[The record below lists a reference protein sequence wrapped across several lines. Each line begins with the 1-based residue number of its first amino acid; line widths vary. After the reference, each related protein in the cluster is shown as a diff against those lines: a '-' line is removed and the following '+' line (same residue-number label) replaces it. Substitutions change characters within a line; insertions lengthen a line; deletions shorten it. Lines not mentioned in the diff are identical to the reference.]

1 MTKDVDSGLPQLRKA
16 HMPAD
21 YSISLAQY
29 TRGGTDRFLAE
40 GRDDMPAQSMRGF
53 EDQYRNIIDYIVR
66 ITHRIWEEKD
76 IGYIYDTYAHN
87 SRVYDDYGLQYGRDK
102 IVADTTHTINA
113 FPNIRLVADEIIW
126 AGDEDVG
133 FYTSHRTIIQG
144 DNTGYSRYGPPT
156 GKRVSL
162 WCIANCVS
170 RENEI
175 FLEHVLYN
183 TSAMLRQMGLD
194 LGEVARQMA
203 EAGGSALP
211 DDYTAGEPARQQGQA
226 KPACPS
232 VPEASGELDVEDFIR
247 SLYQRVWNRRMLG
260 TLQGRYADNLVFN
273 GPTDRAFS
281 GLGPY
286 QAFVL
291 SLLAQFPDL
300 ALDVDEVYWMG
311 NPDEGYLVST
321 RWNAYGA
328 HRGNGVFGPPT
339 GREARIRGITQ
350 HRIEDG
356 RVTEEWMLFNELDVM
371 MQLLGARPSDDSSET
386 EDGAQDD

>member
-1 MTKDVDSGLPQLRKA
+1 MTKDVESGLPQLTRA

-156 GKRVSL
+156 G
-162 WCIANCVS
+162 
-170 RENEI
+170 
-175 FLEHVLYN
+175 
-183 TSAMLRQMGLD
+183 
-194 LGEVARQMA
+194 
-203 EAGGSALP
+203 
-211 DDYTAGEPARQQGQA
+211 
-226 KPACPS
+226 
-232 VPEASGELDVEDFIR
+232 
-247 SLYQRVWNRRMLG
+247 
-260 TLQGRYADNLVFN
+260 
-273 GPTDRAFS
+273 
-281 GLGPY
+281 
-286 QAFVL
+286 FV
-291 SLLAQFPDL
+291 
-300 ALDVDEVYWMG
+300 V
-311 NPDEGYLVST
+311 
-321 RWNAYGA
+321 
-328 HRGNGVFGPPT
+328 
-339 GREARIRGITQ
+339 
-350 HRIEDG
+350 
-356 RVTEEWMLFNELDVM
+356 
-371 MQLLGARPSDDSSET
+371 
-386 EDGAQDD
+386 

>member
-1 MTKDVDSGLPQLRKA
+1 MARDRESGLPQLIRA

-21 YSISLAQY
+21 FSVSLAQY

-40 GRDDMPAQSMRGF
+40 GRDDMPEQSMRGF
-53 EDQYRNIIDYIVR
+53 EPQYRNIIDYIVR

-126 AGDEDVG
+126 AGDEDAG
-133 FYTSHRTIIQG
+133 FHTSHRTIIQG
-144 DNTGYSRYGPPT
+144 DNTGFSRYGPPT

-194 LGEVARQMA
+194 LKEVALQMA
-203 EAGGSALP
+203 ETGAVALP
-211 DDYTAGEPARQQGQA
+211 DDYTASEPARQRGQA
-226 KPACPS
+226 KPACRP
-232 VPEASGELDVEDFIR
+232 VPEAVGELDVEDFIR
-247 SLYQRVWNRRMLG
+247 SLYQCVWNRRMLG
-260 TLQGRYADNLVFN
+260 VLQGRYAENLEFN

-300 ALDVDEVYWMG
+300 CLNVDEVYWMG
-311 NPDEGYLVST
+311 NSREGYLAST
-321 RWNAYGA
+321 RWSAHGA

-350 HRIEDG
+350 HRIQDG
-356 RVTEEWMLFNELDVM
+356 VVTEEWMLFNELDIM
-371 MQLLGARPSDDSSET
+371 MQLLGAQGATPASEGAAPARDD
-386 EDGAQDD
+386 

>member
-1 MTKDVDSGLPQLRKA
+1 MAKEVESGLPRLARA
-16 HMPAD
+16 HMPVD

-29 TRGGTDRFLAE
+29 TRGGTDRFLRE

-53 EDQYRNIIDYIVR
+53 EPQYRNIIDYIVR

-156 GKRVSL
+156 NRRVSL

-183 TSAMLRQMGLD
+183 TSAMLRQLGLD
-194 LGEVARQMA
+194 LTTVARQMA
-203 EAGGSALP
+203 EAGGLSVP
-211 DDYTAGEPARQQGQA
+211 DDYTVGEAKQQRGQD
-226 KPACPS
+226 KPAYPAVPS
-232 VPEASGELDVEDFIR
+232 SAGELDVEDFIR
-247 SLYQRVWNRRMLG
+247 SLFQCVWNRRMLG
-260 TLQGRYADNLVFN
+260 ILQGRYADNLEFN

-311 NPDEGYLVST
+311 NPDDGYLVST

-328 HRGNGVFGPPT
+328 HRGNGIFGPPT
-339 GREARIRGITQ
+339 GREARLWGITQ

-356 RVTEEWMLFNELDVM
+356 RITQEWMLFNELDVM
-371 MQLLGARPSDDSSET
+371 MQLLGASSESPAHGSDDAEA
-386 EDGAQDD
+386 D